1 MKGFEFP
8 GSSNIKNDK
17 KADTSSNITP
27 LEEPKHSIDNSSIA
41 IPDIVNANPYEETVV
56 NTNPYTNVNIS
67 DVISETEVDEES
79 VVNDSPESTQ
89 NQKRELTDDEITEI
103 EIEKIKAERR
113 RKIKGFRL
121 VYVVFM
127 AIILVILAVCYNQT
141 RKNAK
146 PIVIGD
152 IEINTKD
159 DNPPIEQLEISAE
172 LNNFYQ
178 TGEKV
183 NVEKILVDSV
193 NDSNKIKL
201 INDAALTQINRLIED
216 NIEQSK
222 DHTDYEQKINKLLE
236 YIKNLNEIKFND
248 YKVLNDNDCN
258 NIKEKIEISKQTA
271 IEYFSALNSYNSKDY
286 NNAYNTFNSIT
297 EDNLFYKYAEKQK
310 DIICD
315 DMIELLKKDIENSE
329 QNISTLN
336 EEEQKLKYQ
345 EIKGMIEQY
354 NLAYPYLNL
363 ETNQTYNDLLQ
374 KYKNLS
380 E

>member
-1 MKGFEFP
+1 MIMKGFEFP

-17 KADTSSNITP
+17 KANTSSNITP
-27 LEEPKHSIDNSSIA
+27 NVDLKQDEENGSITKA
-41 IPDIVNANPYEETVV
+41 DIINANPYEETVV

-67 DVISETEVDEES
+67 DVISETEVDEET

-178 TGEKV
+178 SKFDYFRVVSGYSA
-183 NVEKILVDSV
+183 IL
-193 NDSNKIKL
+193 IG
-201 INDAALTQINRLIED
+201 
-216 NIEQSK
+216 
-222 DHTDYEQKINKLLE
+222 LLE
-236 YIKNLNEIKFND
+236 MTYFISDCILYGSLFKFD
-248 YKVLNDNDCN
+248 FSTTDC
-258 NIKEKIEISKQTA
+258 
-271 IEYFSALNSYNSKDY
+271 
-286 NNAYNTFNSIT
+286 
-297 EDNLFYKYAEKQK
+297 
-310 DIICD
+310 
-315 DMIELLKKDIENSE
+315 IELE
-329 QNISTLN
+329 
-336 EEEQKLKYQ
+336 
-345 EIKGMIEQY
+345 
-354 NLAYPYLNL
+354 
-363 ETNQTYNDLLQ
+363 
-374 KYKNLS
+374 
-380 E
+380 

>member
-17 KADTSSNITP
+17 KADTSNNITP
-27 LEEPKHSIDNSSIA
+27 LEESKHSIDNSSIA
-41 IPDIVNANPYEETVV
+41 KPDIINAKPYEETVV

-67 DVISETEVDEES
+67 DVISETEVDEET

-127 AIILVILAVCYNQT
+127 AIVLVILAVCYNQT

-183 NVEKILVDSV
+183 NVEKILVDSA

-222 DHTDYEQKINKLLE
+222 DHTE
-236 YIKNLNEIKFND
+236 
-248 YKVLNDNDCN
+248 
-258 NIKEKIEISKQTA
+258 
-271 IEYFSALNSYNSKDY
+271 
-286 NNAYNTFNSIT
+286 
-297 EDNLFYKYAEKQK
+297 
-310 DIICD
+310 
-315 DMIELLKKDIENSE
+315 
-329 QNISTLN
+329 
-336 EEEQKLKYQ
+336 
-345 EIKGMIEQY
+345 
-354 NLAYPYLNL
+354 
-363 ETNQTYNDLLQ
+363 
-374 KYKNLS
+374 
-380 E
+380 